1 MLFVCLIAVAMAQ
14 TSPEVV
20 RETLDAEPNLDP
32 FVSVINSA
40 IAGQV
45 AYTHNDL
52 RRIFIDIR
60 RFAKKPIALHNV
72 LKHELSHTK
81 GGRHGDG
88 TAAMNYHVSV
98 TPQGEIVEDSFV
110 L

>member
-1 MLFVCLIAVAMAQ
+1 MLLLCYIALTLAQ
-14 TSPEVV
+14 TNRDVV
-20 RETLDAEPNLDP
+20 RETLKTETGLDP
-32 FVSVINSA
+32 FVTVINSA
-40 IAGQV
+40 IAGQI
-45 AYTHNDL
+45 AYTHKDL
-52 RRIFIDIR
+52 KRIYVDMQ
-60 RFAKKPIALHNV
+60 RFVKKPKALRNV
-72 LKHELSHTK
+72 LRHEMGHTK